1 MNGRGVTVLAVAAV
15 SAGAAGGGWAFTHGP
30 FARTADA
37 AQSAQAVPI
46 STAVVT
52 SGTITA
58 SQDDAGTVGYAGSAA
73 VYAQVAGTVTWL
85 PDPGTVIRPGAGLFS
100 VDDSATVLM
109 AGHTPAW
116 RAFSP
121 GMTDGRDVAELQR
134 NLIALGYDP
143 YRAITPDGSYDW
155 ATQAAV
161 RRWQA
166 SRGWLQD
173 AILPLGQVVFLPGP
187 VRVAAAQTGPGAAVA
202 AGSQMLTVT
211 STTPVV
217 TVTMPA
223 QQAPAARA
231 GQQVMVTLPD
241 GAHAPG
247 RVTGV
252 SITSAASNS
261 SSSAGASNASSNQG
275 NTQPSVV
282 LTIAVR
288 APAADNGALVQVAI
302 ATQTQRDALIVP
314 ISALLARP
322 GGGYQ
327 VTVVGSNDSNGSNR
341 NHNVTVRPGLFDD
354 LGGNVAI
361 TGPGI
366 TAGTR
371 VEVPA
376 T

>member
-1 MNGRGVTVLAVAAV
+1 MNGRGITVLAVAAV
-15 SAGAAGGGWAFTHGP
+15 SAGAAGGGWAYTHGP
-30 FARTADA
+30 LARTGHAGTPA
-37 AQSAQAVPI
+37 GNVPVA
-46 STAVVT
+46 TAEV
-52 SGTITA
+52 SRGTVTA
-58 SQDDAGTVGYAGSAA
+58 SQDDAGTIGYAGSAA
-73 VYAQVAGTVTWL
+73 VYAQIAGTVTWL
-85 PDPGTVIRPGAGLFS
+85 PDPGAVIRPGAGLFS

-109 AGHTPAW
+109 AGQTPAW

-121 GMTDGRDVAELQR
+121 GMTGGRDVTELQR

-161 RRWQA
+161 ERWQA
-166 SRGWLQD
+166 SHGWPQD
-173 AILPLGQVVFLPGP
+173 ATIPLGQVVFLPGP
-187 VRVAAAQTGPGAAVA
+187 VRVAAAQTGPGAVIA

-211 STTPVV
+211 STSPVV
-217 TVTMPA
+217 TVSLPA

-231 GQQVMVTLPD
+231 GQQVAVTLPD
-241 GAHAPG
+241 GTQAPG
-247 RVTGV
+247 RITGV
-252 SITSAASNS
+252 SVTAGS
-261 SSSAGASNASSNQG
+261 SDAGSSASPSGSGNPGNQG
-275 NTQPSVV
+275 NTQSTVV
-282 LTIAVR
+282 FTISVR
-288 APAADNGALVQVAI
+288 APAADDGASVQVAI

-327 VTVVGSNDSNGSNR
+327 VTVTGGSGNR
-341 NHNVTVRPGLFDD
+341 NVTVTPGLFDD

-376 T
+376 S